1 MNEFVCLNGKLIPA
15 EDARVSIYDA
25 GFLHGVGLFETM
37 RAYRGRVFRPRDH
50 FDRLGASAQQ
60 LGLRIAPDSDELA
73 QWLATLLDANELT
86 DARVRLT
93 ATPGDLRPTATTA
106 TVDPAAPPSGTLL
119 ITATSLT
126 GYPDEFHQRGIT
138 VVIADTRANPHDP
151 TAGHKTLNYFPRLLT
166 LQRAQQ
172 KGAAEALWFTPANR
186 LACGCISNVFAVKGD
201 TVFTPPAQP
210 PVRPGIT
217 RNTVLDLCQQESIAV
232 QETDLVIQD
241 LLDADEIFLTNSI
254 MELLPVCRVE
264 RHAVGQDKPGP
275 VYKQLRD
282 AYHRTVQQECLE

>member
-1 MNEFVCLNGKLIPA
+1 MNEFVCLNGKLVSA

-37 RAYRGRVFRPRDH
+37 RAYHGRVFRPRDH
-50 FDRLGASAQQ
+50 FDRLHASAQQ
-60 LGLRIAPDSDELA
+60 LGLRIAPDPDELT
-73 QWLATLLDANELT
+73 QWLATLLDANDLT
-86 DARVRLT
+86 HARVRLT
-93 ATPGDLRPTATTA
+93 ATPGDLRPTAT
-106 TVDPAAPPSGTLL
+106 VDPDAPAQGTLL
-119 ITATSLT
+119 ITATALT
-126 GYPDEFHQRGIT
+126 GYPDEFYHRGIT

-166 LQRAQQ
+166 LQHAQQ

-186 LACGCISNVFAVKGD
+186 LASGCISNVFAVKGD

-217 RNTVLDLCQQESIAV
+217 RKTILELCQQESIAV

-254 MELLPVCRVE
+254 MELLPVCRLE

-282 AYHRTVQQECLE
+282 AYQRTVQQDCLE